1 MENTRAA
8 LRYAKAI
15 LNLAKENGVEN
26 KVNEDMRLIL
36 QIISENVDLDT
47 MLNSP
52 IVRSSEKV
60 SVLNKLFSNDVNE
73 VTLKLFRLLKDN
85 KRIDLLKTI
94 AKKYAIIYDVDKH
107 ILEATV
113 ITAVPITAALEKQVL
128 QKIAAL
134 TGDKANLVN
143 VVNPEILGGFVLRVG
158 DIEYNASISNHLNQ
172 LRKEFDNQ
180 DYISKL

>member
-60 SVLNKLFSNDVNE
+60 SVLNTLFSNDVNE

-94 AKKYAIIYDVDKH
+94 AKK
-107 ILEATV
+107 
-113 ITAVPITAALEKQVL
+113 
-128 QKIAAL
+128 
-134 TGDKANLVN
+134 
-143 VVNPEILGGFVLRVG
+143 
-158 DIEYNASISNHLNQ
+158 
-172 LRKEFDNQ
+172 
-180 DYISKL
+180 

>member
-94 AKKYAIIYDVDKH
+94 AKKYAII
-107 ILEATV
+107 
-113 ITAVPITAALEKQVL
+113 
-128 QKIAAL
+128 
-134 TGDKANLVN
+134 
-143 VVNPEILGGFVLRVG
+143 
-158 DIEYNASISNHLNQ
+158 
-172 LRKEFDNQ
+172 
-180 DYISKL
+180 